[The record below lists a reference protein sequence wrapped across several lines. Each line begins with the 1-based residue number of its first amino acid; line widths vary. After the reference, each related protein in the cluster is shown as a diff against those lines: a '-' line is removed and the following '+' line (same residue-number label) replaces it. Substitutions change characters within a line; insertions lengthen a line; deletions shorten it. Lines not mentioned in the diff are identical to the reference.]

1 METQLTKIAQTISE
15 AKTDSSNTPSRGIPK
30 PEPFSGQITDDF
42 TVWLQH
48 FRSIANLH
56 KWSPE
61 VCAELLHTYLTGA
74 ALTFFQSLPADTRA
88 NFEATVTALR
98 AHFDDS
104 TIRNSLHIQLHNRKQ
119 NLNETVTD
127 FCNDLEK
134 RFLRLGVSQEFYKL
148 LVFLDGLQPHLQFE
162 VRKTG
167 PNTYNQAKELARN
180 LEAALLDQS
189 RRAATLVSAVDSRD
203 SSAMAKE
210 LSALKDQ
217 LADLKLSMQ
226 NRSNRRPPQ
235 HFPRQQF
242 QNYNRTSQGAP
253 ICHRC
258 NRKGHIAPNCFYNR
272 QFNRNSFQNRSNS
285 NFSRPSFSDN
295 RDNFNFPQRQS
306 NRPSFSP
313 NTHNFRNSTQ
323 GNARRPR

>member
-1 METQLTKIAQTISE
+1 MEAQLTQIAQTISE
-15 AKTDSSNTPSRGIPK
+15 AKTDSSNTPSHGIPK
-30 PEPFSGQITDDF
+30 PEPFSGQITNDF
-42 TVWLQH
+42 MVRPQH
-48 FRSIANLH
+48 FCSIANLH
-56 KWSPE
+56 KWSPD

-74 ALTFFQSLPADTRA
+74 PLTFFQSLPEDTRA

-134 RFLRLGVSQEFYKL
+134 RFLHLGVSQEYYKL
-148 LVFLDGLQPHLQFE
+148 LVFLDGLQGHLQFV

-167 PNTYNQAKELARN
+167 PSTYNQAKELARN
-180 LEAALLDQS
+180 LEAALLDKS
-189 RRAATLVSAVDSRD
+189 RHTATLVSTVDSRD
-203 SSAMAKE
+203 SSGMAKE
-210 LSALKDQ
+210 PSALKDQ
-217 LADLKLSMQ
+217 LLDLKLSLQ

-235 HFPRQQF
+235 HFPRQLF

-258 NRKGHIAPNCFYNR
+258 NRKGHIAPNCFYNH
-272 QFNRNSFQNRSNS
+272 QFNRNTSEPFQFQFFKAIL
-285 NFSRPSFSDN
+285 FS
-295 RDNFNFPQRQS
+295 Q
-306 NRPSFSP
+306 
-313 NTHNFRNSTQ
+313 
-323 GNARRPR
+323 